1 MLESILTVSVT
12 GFIAG
17 FIFAMPIAGPI
28 SVLIVSNALNGK
40 RKYCNQIS
48 RGAAVS
54 DFIYIF
60 IAVFGVTSLYAW
72 YKPAIPYMLLV
83 GAVFFIILGYTIFR
97 QPVDVEH
104 FDQKTHM
111 TERIKNSESRGFY
124 TGFMVNMLNPTQF
137 ISGLISSF
145 FVISLVASL
154 GFNTGGLESSLNNNV
169 KEIGSVNGKNI
180 EARVPEKFRNIEDQ
194 GAAEASAEQNYPSYF
209 HVVISVFYAVSLS
222 LGSLIWF
229 YLLAWILSRYRS
241 LINVKILTFL
251 IKAFGISLC
260 LIGLYFGYLGAISAG
275 G

>member
-1 MLESILTVSVT
+1 MVESLLTISVA
-12 GFIAG
+12 GFVAG

-40 RKYCNQIS
+40 RRYCNQIS

-60 IAVFGVTSLYAW
+60 IAVFGVTSLYSW

-83 GAVFFIILGYTIFR
+83 GAIFFIILGFSIFR
-97 QPVDVEH
+97 QPIDVEH
-104 FDQKTHM
+104 FEQKTHM
-111 TERIKNSESRGFY
+111 TERIKNSEVRGFY

-169 KEIGSVNGKNI
+169 KEIGTVNGRNI
-180 EARVPEKFRNIEDQ
+180 EEKVTEKFRNIEDR
-194 GAAEASAEQNYPSYF
+194 GTAEASAEQSYPSYF
-209 HVVISVFYAVSLS
+209 HLVVSVFYAVSLS
-222 LGSLIWF
+222 FGSLIWF
-229 YLLAWILSRYRS
+229 YLLAWTLSRYRS

-260 LIGLYFGYLGAISAG
+260 LIGIYFGYLGAG
-275 G
+275 ELL

>member
-1 MLESILTVSVT
+1 MLESIFTISVT

-28 SVLIVSNALNGK
+28 SILIVSNALNGK

-60 IAVFGVTSLYAW
+60 IAVFGVTSLYSW

-83 GAVFFIILGYTIFR
+83 GAVFFIILGYMIFR
-97 QPVDVEH
+97 QPIDIEH
-104 FDQKTHM
+104 FEQKSHM
-111 TERIKNSESRGFY
+111 TDGIKDSEIRGFY

-180 EARVPEKFRNIEDQ
+180 EAKIPEKFREIEDH
-194 GAAEASAEQNYPSYF
+194 GAVHADSEQNYPSSF
-209 HVVISVFYAVSLS
+209 HVVISVFYALSLS

-229 YLLAWILSRYRS
+229 YLLAYLLSRYRK

-260 LIGLYFGYLGAISAG
+260 LIGLYFGYLGAG
-275 G
+275 DLL